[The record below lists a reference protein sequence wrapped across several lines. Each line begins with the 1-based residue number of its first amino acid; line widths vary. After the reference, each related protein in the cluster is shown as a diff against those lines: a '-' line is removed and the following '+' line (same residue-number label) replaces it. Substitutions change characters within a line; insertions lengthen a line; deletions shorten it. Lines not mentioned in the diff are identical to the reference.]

1 MMDDVLDILRFVEE
15 INNFDDFIANKL
27 YHKAIVMSILNIGEL
42 VKHLPPEFK
51 ATHDTID
58 WKRIAGMRNYMAHE
72 YNMINNDML
81 WETVMNSI
89 PKLADF
95 LQEQLK

>member
-1 MMDDVLDILRFVEE
+1 MDDVLDILRFVEE